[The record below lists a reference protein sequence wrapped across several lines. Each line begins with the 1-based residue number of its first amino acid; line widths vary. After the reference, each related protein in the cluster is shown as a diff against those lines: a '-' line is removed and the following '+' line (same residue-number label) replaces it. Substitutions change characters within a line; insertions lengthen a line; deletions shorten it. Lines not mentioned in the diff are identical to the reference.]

1 MVVGGRIQST
11 IRNTKRLAEI
21 LTVLMRHGFGG
32 FVGETG
38 LDRLLDKGRSLIG
51 RSPDGEAERLSMNV
65 RLRMVLE
72 ALGPTFI
79 KLGQILS
86 TRPDLIPSD
95 LADEF
100 RALQADAPKLDFAQI
115 RQRLDDEFDD
125 DVDELFDSID
135 QTPLAAASMAQVH
148 RAVLPD
154 GTDVVIKVLR
164 PNIEKTVKADMEI
177 LHELARFAESHFE
190 NEAFSPTAVV
200 DEFSKEI
207 RKELNLTTEANS
219 TERLRRLFENDPDV
233 SFPRVYREHS
243 TRRVLT
249 LEEIR
254 GRLLAGLTPDDL
266 TPDERRAVVL
276 NGTDAV
282 FRMCLDYRFFH
293 ADPHPGNI
301 FVLDEGRICFI
312 DCGMTGH
319 IDQRTSLQLAQ
330 LIHGVVS
337 GDVDKVIQTAIDLSG
352 ADQGLL
358 YDRALRSDVSEYIQG
373 FQVPSGSLEDLQL
386 GAMLQGFFD
395 VLRTWQIRCPSDLV
409 FLIKALMTIE
419 GVGRE
424 WDPTFD
430 LVEHVKPMLQQKILE
445 RYRVGAIKERLVR
458 SLASYVDILEDLPGE
473 VRSLLAQTRRKD
485 FAINLHHQGL
495 NRLSNTIDRA
505 SRTIAYGLIFAA
517 VILGASILI
526 LADDGQG
533 LTGPLSRIGFGV
545 LIIVAMIALGLA
557 AINFRRARRD
567 RR

>member
-1 MVVGGRIQST
+1 MVVVGRIQST
-11 IRNTKRLAEI
+11 IRNTKRFAEI
-21 LTVLMRHGFGG
+21 LTVLMKHGFGG

-51 RSPDGEAERLSMNV
+51 RSTDGEAERLSMNV

-100 RALQADAPKLDFAQI
+100 RALQFDAPKLDFARI

-125 DVDELFDSID
+125 DVDEIFKSIE

-164 PNIEKTVKADMEI
+164 PGIEKTVAADMEI

-219 TERLRRLFENDPDV
+219 TERLRRLFENNPNV

-249 LEEIR
+249 LEEVQ

-266 TPDERRAVVL
+266 TADERRAVVL

-282 FRMCLDYRFFH
+282 FRMCLEYRFFH

-301 FVLDEGRICFI
+301 FVLDEGRVCFI

-430 LVEHVKPMLQQKILE
+430 LVAHVKPMLEEKILE

-495 NRLSNTIDRA
+495 DRLSNTIDRA